1 MRAAATA
8 FATLATLAILGA
20 SPSPHAVVH
29 LPTTPQHDEFVVEV
43 NGKGQVV
50 RIDSGTPSHDR
61 AFDSITFGNALQ
73 VFIRTTEGNAVA
85 GRYRLRYD
93 YDPATRRIRRNVAI
107 LQRGGVD
114 PAGGPV
120 VGRPALSGGER
131 AEEAHDALDGIVID
145 GVGGSARDLAGLF
158 DALLEG
164 RLGGVHDAGVD
175 VAELR

>member
-114 PAGGPV
+114 PN
-120 VGRPALSGGER
+120 ALGAVDRELR
-131 AEEAHDALDGIVID
+131 AEAAEK
-145 GVGGSARDLAGLF
+145 ART
-158 DALLEG
+158 
-164 RLGGVHDAGVD
+164 RMSPSP
-175 VAELR
+175 RPR